1 MRVKFCGI
9 TRLEDAEEA
18 DRLNAWAVGLNH
30 WKGGPREV
38 DPAVA
43 AEIGAA
49 LRRRIEVVGVF
60 VNSPIAEIV
69 RTAENE
75 SLTLVQLHGDEG
87 PEFCR
92 EVARRT
98 GLGVIKATRVRSRA
112 DIQAAR
118 AYRGASYHLLDAH
131 GEDAPGGTG
140 KRFDWDLLAGSR
152 LGKHTILAGGLR
164 AENVA
169 QAIAAVHPFAVD
181 VASGVESSPGI
192 KDHGLMAAF
201 AAAANASAE
210 EREAVRG

>member
-18 DRLNAWAVGLNH
+18 AQLNAWAVGLNH
-30 WKGGPREV
+30 WRGGPREI

-49 LRRRIEVVGVF
+49 LRRRLEVVGVF
-60 VNSPIAEIV
+60 VNSTIGEIAQA
-69 RTAENE
+69 AENE
-75 SLTLVQLHGDEG
+75 SLTLVQLHGEEG
-87 PEFCR
+87 PEFSR

-118 AYRGASYHLLDAH
+118 AFRGVDYHLLDAH

-140 KRFDWDLLAGSR
+140 RRFDWDLLAGSR
-152 LGKHTILAGGLR
+152 
-164 AENVA
+164 
-169 QAIAAVHPFAVD
+169 
-181 VASGVESSPGI
+181 
-192 KDHGLMAAF
+192 
-201 AAAANASAE
+201 
-210 EREAVRG
+210 